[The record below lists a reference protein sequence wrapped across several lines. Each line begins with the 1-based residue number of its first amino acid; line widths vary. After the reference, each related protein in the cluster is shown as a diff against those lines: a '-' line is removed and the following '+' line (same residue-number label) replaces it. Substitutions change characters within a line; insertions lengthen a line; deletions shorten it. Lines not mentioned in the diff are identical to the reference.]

1 MKKIKTHI
9 EDLVLIEPNV
19 LEDSR
24 GYFFESFNKQKFHD
38 LGITADFLQDN
49 QSLSQKGVLRGL
61 HFQSPPYSQAKLVR
75 AIHGSILDVAVDIRK
90 DSKTYGEYSSHI
102 LSAQNKKMFYIPDG
116 FAHGFLT
123 LENNTIVQYKC
134 SALYNK
140 DAEGGI
146 AWNDPT
152 INIQWGTRDAPVIS
166 HKDTIHPSLEDLQ
179 APF

>member
-9 EDLVLIEPNV
+9 EDLALIEPNV

-102 LSAQNKKMFYIPDG
+102 LSAQNKKMLYIPDG

-140 DAEGGI
+140 ESEGGI
-146 AWNDPT
+146 RWNDPT
-152 INIQWGTRDAPVIS
+152 INIHWGTCEAPIIS
-166 HKDTIHPSLEDLQ
+166 HKDTMHPSLEDFQ
-179 APF
+179 SPF